1 MSQVKQFAPYL
12 VAKGAAAA
20 IEFYVRAFGAVEH
33 FRLIDPVDG
42 RVGHAELAFG
52 DHLVMLADEY
62 PDFGALS
69 PDTLGGSPVKL
80 HLDVDDVDAVVE
92 RAVRHGA
99 TLARPIREEFYG
111 SRTGMVVDPYGYS
124 WFIAT
129 RTEDVSPAEMQR
141 RWSASTAV

>member
-1 MSQVKQFAPYL
+1 MSPVKQFAPYL
-12 VAKGAAAA
+12 VTKGAAAA
-20 IEFYVRAFGAVEH
+20 IDFYVEAFGAVER

-42 RVGHAELAFG
+42 RVGHAELSFG

-92 RAVRHGA
+92 RAVRCGA
-99 TLARPIREEFYG
+99 TLLRPIREEFYG
-111 SRTGMVVDPYGYS
+111 SRTGMVADPFGYS
-124 WFIAT
+124 WFVAT
-129 RTEDVSPAEMQR
+129 KTEDVSPAEMQR
-141 RWSASTAV
+141 RWSASTTV